1 MADSTALRFQQP
13 AQPPGPLALRFG
25 ATGGLAPG
33 EVAARL
39 HGRITRGLHGHV
51 GAAILVQASAHG
63 RITGLRGHVGAA
75 WDSNTDRPERVPVAA
90 HWQHSQGRAA
100 ATTDAWQRAKAT
112 GVAHSDRWQPARHA
126 AAVSADHWQATQ
138 RRVAGTQ
145 DRWQPAQ
152 GRAAVTTDAYQQALR
167 YVANRIDHFQDARP
181 QGVQH
186 AHAYQ
191 QALRYVASGIGHFQ
205 DAHAAHAASASRFH
219 QRALHRLAQGTDRY
233 QDARRPPPG
242 TTPRPGQPPAQ
253 PICYDP
259 AAPLHLRF
267 IDLAHPAGPLHLR
280 FACHRWTGG
289 GDVDPPPA
297 TVIVLPR
304 RSYLVINSIELRRAD
319 DLSGPPLP
327 SEAFGMTL
335 DADSWTWSWSATFG
349 RAARDA
355 VAPGPDGAPVEIEA
369 RVNGQPFRLQAERI
383 GRSVRFPERLV
394 KVSGRG
400 KAALLDAPHAAVQS
414 FGNTAAR
421 SAHQLMQDV
430 LTINGVGIGWTVDW
444 GLTDWPVP
452 AGVWTHQGTWASAL
466 NDIAGAA
473 GGYVQPHDTAAT
485 LRVLPRWPKPW
496 WEWASATPD
505 IELPAGI
512 AEVEETEWID
522 KPAYD
527 RVIVHGALG
536 GVRGNF
542 KRAGT
547 AGEVLR
553 PMVVHPLIT
562 HADVVRQRA
571 IAELSDSGRLIN
583 QTLTLMVLPET
594 GVIKPGTLLRYTDDD
609 GAPRLG
615 LVRST
620 GINWSFPV
628 LTQTIGVEGHA

>member
-1 MADSTALRFQQP
+1 MADGKLIFLRP
-13 AQPPGPLALRFG
+13 ASGSGKLVLGDAHAGSVTPDAAIRIDAGFAGDGAASVRLVAGVPLAVDAGFAGDAAGAVGLQWDANVSRVTHAGLRS
-25 ATGGLAPG
+25 AWQEAAP
-33 EVAARL
+33 VA
-39 HGRITRGLHGHV
+39 
-51 GAAILVQASAHG
+51 
-63 RITGLRGHVGAA
+63 TGLR
-75 WDSNTDRPERVPVAA
+75 S
-90 HWQHSQGRAA
+90 
-100 ATTDAWQRAKAT
+100 AWQE
-112 GVAHSDRWQPARHA
+112 SDSICVGHIARWQPARPLHTMLRT
-126 AAVSADHWQATQ
+126 HWQATTHY
-138 RRVAGTQ
+138 RGALLS
-145 DRWQPAQ
+145 RWQQ
-152 GRAAVTTDAYQQALR
+152 GTGARRALQSGWQTTTPRRAAVIARWQQAAPARHVMRPRWEEATRLR
-167 YVANRIDHFQDARP
+167 NVLRSHWQDATPIRGRFQTSFTTGTP
-181 QGVQH
+181 IHVR
-186 AHAYQ
+186 
-191 QALRYVASGIGHFQ
+191 LRSHWQ
-205 DAHAAHAASASRFH
+205 E
-219 QRALHRLAQGTDRY
+219 
-233 QDARRPPPG
+233 ARKPPPG
-242 TTPRPGQPPAQ
+242 RWAPPPGPPIRPP
-253 PICYDP
+253 CYDP
-259 AAPLHLRF
+259 ARLGLLVFDTAFSGSGKLVFVCHR
-267 IDLAHPAGPLHLR
+267 AGPDPEP
-280 FACHRWTGG
+280 GG
-289 GDVDPPPA
+289 TIVVPA
-297 TVIVLPR
+297 R
-304 RSYLVINSIELRRAD
+304 RTYIVINSIELRRAD

>member
-1 MADSTALRFQQP
+1 MGDNSKLIFWRPADGNGRLVFGDANDAAAAPDAVFSADAELP
-13 AQPPGPLALRFG
+13 GLDVGGPLRY
-25 ATGGLAPG
+25 
-33 EVAARL
+33 AARL
-39 HGRITRGLHGHV
+39 SSAADLPGLDV
-51 GAAILVQASAHG
+51 AGAL
-63 RITGLRGHVGAA
+63 A
-75 WDSNTDRPERVPVAA
+75 WDANVARPLMGQATSRYQRARGIAA
-90 HWQHSQGRAA
+90 GARSRWQHSERVATAVGTRWQLAVGRAVPVMA
-100 ATTDAWQRAKAT
+100 
-112 GVAHSDRWQPARHA
+112 RWQQ
-126 AAVSADHWQATQ
+126 S
-138 RRVAGTQ
+138 
-145 DRWQPAQ
+145 
-152 GRAAVTTDAYQQALR
+152 QALR
-167 YVANRIDHFQDARP
+167 
-181 QGVQH
+181 
-186 AHAYQ
+186 
-191 QALRYVASGIGHFQ
+191 S
-205 DAHAAHAASASRFH
+205 AASARYQH
-219 QRALHRLAQGTDRY
+219 ALGLLAQAGSRY
-233 QDARRPPPG
+233 QYAAALRAFAIGRY
-242 TTPRPGQPPAQ
+242 QHAQ
-253 PICYDP
+253 PIAAQARSSYQHMLQLRPAARGRYQIAAPIASPASVRFRGAAPVGIGMRNRYQIAWGLQAGMHRPQLPPGVDPRDPCYDP
-259 AAPLHLRF
+259 AT
-267 IDLAHPAGPLHLR
+267 LARLVFEDAWANDGRLVFVCIGHG
-280 FACHRWTGG
+280 
-289 GDVDPPPA
+289 VQPPGA
-297 TVIVLPR
+297 IVVPVR
-304 RSYLVINSIELRRAD
+304 RAYIVINDIELRRVD

-571 IAELSDSGRLIN
+571 IAELSNSGRLIN

>member
-33 EVAARL
+33 DAA
-39 HGRITRGLHGHV
+39 
-51 GAAILVQASAHG
+51 AALLG

-75 WDSNTDRPERVPVAA
+75 ALVQARLHGRITGLRGHMGATWASDTDRPERAG
-90 HWQHSQGRAA
+90 HSG
-100 ATTDAWQRAKAT
+100 
-112 GVAHSDRWQPARHA
+112 
-126 AAVSADHWQATQ
+126 HWQAAQPAASGT
-138 RRVAGTQ
+138 VAAWRNAARASAGHSV
-145 DRWQPAQ
+145 RWQDAQPSSTAHAASWQQTLRQLARAVSHWQDAIAQAAPARD
-152 GRAAVTTDAYQQALR
+152 GYQQALR
-167 YVANRIDHFQDARP
+167 RHAGAIDRYQQAIA
-181 QGVQH
+181 QALGVRG
-186 AHAYQ
+186 AYQ
-191 QALRYVASGIGHFQ
+191 QTLRFTAPAASRYQQAIASG
-205 DAHAAHAASASRFH
+205 STSR
-219 QRALHRLAQGTDRY
+219 QRFSQHALHRHAAGIDRY

-242 TTPRPGQPPAQ
+242 HSPKPQSPAQ
-253 PICYDP
+253 PVCYDP

-304 RSYLVINSIELRRAD
+304 RSYIMINDVELRRAD